1 MIPCLV
7 DAAVLTFTKDVRWQ
21 SSDVNRAEY
30 IKRSDETKIDNL
42 TSDQF
47 QKLVL
52 RAKQVQQAQNGTDVI
67 GLLGLS

>member
-1 MIPCLV
+1 LIPCLV
-7 DAAVLTFTKDVRWQ
+7 DAAVLTFTQDVRWQ